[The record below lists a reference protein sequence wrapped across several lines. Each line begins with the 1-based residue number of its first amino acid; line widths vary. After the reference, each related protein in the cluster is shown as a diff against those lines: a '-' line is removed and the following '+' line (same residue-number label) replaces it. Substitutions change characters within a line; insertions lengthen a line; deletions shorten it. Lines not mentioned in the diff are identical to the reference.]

1 MKSPFRRKVGRSP
14 ARNGGFSPARKR
26 SLYEGKVIRMSDGRG
41 PRLMDTQWRPFDA
54 SIQQKELVAQ
64 TEELASLFED
74 DIVGLLGYVPKK
86 APRDLGQVKKQRTRK
101 ARAEPSFV
109 RNDDAEVQ
117 EQEQPEQA
125 QEQRAAPDCCTPGGE
140 REAIARPRSGASPAA
155 CGHFARPAAT
165 PCFERPSAT
174 PMKKMRHSR
183 RQSMPI
189 RMHYAR
195 EGEDDEQESSSS
207 NAHPQGVRSPT
218 QVAQRVAALPKFR
231 RRAASVSALER
242 ARQSRDSDV
251 GLRV

>member
-1 MKSPFRRKVGRSP
+1 M
-14 ARNGGFSPARKR
+14 
-26 SLYEGKVIRMSDGRG
+26 
-41 PRLMDTQWRPFDA
+41 
-54 SIQQKELVAQ
+54 AQ

-140 REAIARPRSGASPAA
+140 REAIARPRSGAS
-155 CGHFARPAAT
+155 AAT